1 MVCLFPLIFLAF
13 GTLFCFRINRP
24 YYFNLSGASALSGC
38 SPCTGAH
45 SRLRAL
51 LKTRHPAPAKVPT
64 APSRAAGSFR
74 TSCRLLCRG
83 STAHFPCQ
91 PPQCPGP
98 FYWSF
103 PHRSLFGYCHR
114 LLQPKSGTLHS
125 FFLPFSVSR
134 WFYPVSSTL
143 CLPALLS
150 CLSNLQILDSPSF
163 GRSLRNIGTDQAKTS
178 VELWR
183 AEHGMTSRYMGWKWE
198 KTTPLWLLGQPDSP
212 LGKGSDG
219 ERFTANTPTPP
230 MHFWGHQETRSLNSS
245 VSCLQLPQGSLEAW
259 LGQWFCSSCCLFP
272 PQPGEDA
279 QSVSAQPKNPDGSAA
294 ITDMI
299 YPIPVHCQLPL
310 RALSTPAV
318 SVNSFL
324 KGQTTK
330 VLSSWSSENIPTTF
344 LIYSLHS
351 ELAQMYM
358 EREYATSLIWNEFG
372 IHSMKKIHLHCMSCL

>member
-38 SPCTGAH
+38 SPCTGAR
-45 SRLRAL
+45 SRLRAP
-51 LKTRHPAPAKVPT
+51 LKSGTQLQPR
-64 APSRAAGSFR
+64 SRQHRAEQQDHFTPPAGSFAMAAQHIFR
-74 TSCRLLCRG
+74 ANHYNAQVLFIDLFLIVPFLVIAIDCCSPRVALCIHSSC
-83 STAHFPCQ
+83 P
-91 PPQCPGP
+91 
-98 FYWSF
+98 
-103 PHRSLFGYCHR
+103 
-114 LLQPKSGTLHS
+114 
-125 FFLPFSVSR
+125 SVSR
-134 WFYPVSSTL
+134 WFHPVSSTL

-230 MHFWGHQETRSLNSS
+230 MHFWGHQETRSSNSTA
-245 VSCLQLPQGSLEAW
+245 SCLQLPQGSLEAW
-259 LGQWFCSSCCLFP
+259 LGQWLCSSCCLFP

-279 QSVSAQPKNPDGSAA
+279 RSVSAQSKNPDGSAA

-310 RALSTPAV
+310 RAPSTPVV

-324 KGQTTK
+324 KGQITK
-330 VLSSWSSENIPTTF
+330 VLLSWSSENIPTTF

-358 EREYATSLIWNEFG
+358 EREYAISLIWNEFD